1 MGTEAKPG
9 PWELPGGLGP
19 VGEPLEGPWCSEQHR
34 LESRSPR
41 GRAAPLGPCDVHLRT
56 SWGQQGGG
64 GCAQDL
70 SFSNSVTFSNR
81 YSKGGSWKGKPK
93 G

>member
-56 SWGQQGGG
+56 SWGHPTSLVQE
-64 GCAQDL
+64 L
-70 SFSNSVTFSNR
+70 LNVNLMKLIETVI
-81 YSKGGSWKGKPK
+81 
-93 G
+93 